1 MTRRAVMALFA
12 ATIGLYLVMLLWS
25 LPKIAAEAGGL
36 TPFDMR
42 PGGYSLAE
50 ARAFLAALSPEGTA
64 FYLGVQHRLDMV
76 YPALLALSLAIGL
89 TWAWKGAPRAVLGLM
104 VILTVA
110 GAGFDYLENM
120 WVGRMLAAGPEQVSP
135 DIVAA
140 ASLRSMLKAGLTTAA
155 FSLLLI
161 GLARR
166 GWRSWRA
173 RA

>member
-1 MTRRAVMALFA
+1 
-12 ATIGLYLVMLLWS
+12 
-25 LPKIAAEAGGL
+25 
-36 TPFDMR
+36 
-42 PGGYSLAE
+42 
-50 ARAFLAALSPEGTA
+50 
-64 FYLGVQHRLDMV
+64 
-76 YPALLALSLAIGL
+76 
-89 TWAWKGAPRAVLGLM
+89 M